1 MPREFYLMMKIRSKI
16 LNLMIFMIINY
27 YLKIKV
33 IKKKVANKKNALKSF
48 IIISQTYL
56 N

>member
-1 MPREFYLMMKIRSKI
+1 
-16 LNLMIFMIINY
+16 MIINY